1 MFRDKATFTN
11 VLVNF
16 LFEFFNFVF
25 LHYSFKG
32 FRFVP
37 PWNDPEFIVIYDK
50 NGFIAGMQSIV
61 TKVRNIWSFSPLV
74 PSKREKNILV
84 FLSLYI
90 FWGICVYFSIF
101 EWQNLQLCQIIHNYR
116 FHHSK
121 IWKINHFPQNW
132 EKLSSLNSL
141 NERT

>member
-61 TKVRNIWSFSPLV
+61 PKVQNIWSFSPLV

-84 FLSLYI
+84 LLS
-90 FWGICVYFSIF
+90 
-101 EWQNLQLCQIIHNYR
+101 
-116 FHHSK
+116 
-121 IWKINHFPQNW
+121 
-132 EKLSSLNSL
+132 
-141 NERT
+141 